1 MRANTFRFVVRGT
14 TSVYFRLTPE
24 TSTGTNI
31 PLRCNVRTRTFLL
44 GTRSKRQ
51 LRNVFR
57 RFFAPAYTTRRLS
70 VPMKTRTSFF
80 HSHCAY
86 YSRRF
91 SVCQA
96 PFLIFST
103 AAKSCA
109 FARHPAQEHFGR
121 EVFGEVK
128 CFQNALAQCGAVYA
142 AGETERHEV
151 CRGQGLKIG
160 CAAPNGSAGF
170 F

>member
-109 FARHPAQEHFGR
+109 FFSSLVTQRRSILVVRFSGR
-121 EVFGEVK
+121 SSAFKTPWRSV
-128 CFQNALAQCGAVYA
+128 ALFMPPVSPSDM
-142 AGETERHEV
+142 R
-151 CRGQGLKIG
+151 
-160 CAAPNGSAGF
+160 SAGVRG
-170 F
+170 

>member
-1 MRANTFRFVVRGT
+1 MNLAEGESSRYHLCLPVPHGGGPSRVRQTKGC
-14 TSVYFRLTPE
+14 VHPK
-24 TSTGTNI
+24 
-31 PLRCNVRTRTFLL
+31 RCNVRTRTFLL

-109 FARHPAQEHFGR
+109 FFSSLVTQRRSILVVRFSGR
-121 EVFGEVK
+121 SSAFKTPWRSV
-128 CFQNALAQCGAVYA
+128 ALFTPPV
-142 AGETERHEV
+142 RP
-151 CRGQGLKIG
+151 RDMR
-160 CAAPNGSAGF
+160 SAGVRG
-170 F
+170 